1 MDFISGVPNKS
12 LNDLRLPD
20 PRWERPTDPPD
31 ARRPIMDTAQ
41 AVTRISLIRFPPD
54 PSPKIRAEDAA
65 LLLLAKDCL
74 NELTRPARGRSIAY
88 STMFAAGQ
96 GLFGRIGS
104 SISNLTLFAARQG
117 HFGESTKTFISNL
130 RKERPEPPTSSRV
143 DLAERAN
150 PELIPHVRRFK
161 KVFGTLIFVVFVW
174 LTLTALTY
182 WDIALGGSMLQR
194 IDQLKQE
201 SLTILRANPALE
213 GCINQKG
220 NRFVPPDAARVSC
233 LQLQTIAAELTKASE
248 DLSRYSQCRGV
259 KKILFIRCW
268 AGSNF
273 VGRNLGTDGRS
284 TQQNTADV
292 HVAAAAGAP
301 VADHGANQKIATG
314 EQRSSSEP
322 ARRPSSGQQTESESN
337 PSASAPAPSGDGNK
351 PPNAEERANLQNPNA
366 NQQASLIDGQAI
378 GSVISVF
385 STLVLPMMFGLLG
398 TLVATIRSIH
408 DKMRDNLLS
417 PRDLILTLTGLPI
430 GAIAGRVVGLFINP
444 SGSAPGSSPGLTG
457 GLSLSAGGL
466 AFLAGYAADAFFSFL
481 DAIRSQV
488 FAATNP
494 PPGSD
499 ASSLRTAPGQ
509 TTTPPPR

>member
-1 MDFISGVPNKS
+1 MDFISGLPNKS
-12 LNDLRLPD
+12 LNDLRLRD
-20 PRWERPTDPPD
+20 TRPD
-31 ARRPIMDTAQ
+31 APHPEMDPAQ
-41 AVTRISLIRFPPD
+41 AVTRISLVRFPPD

-74 NELTRPARGRSIAY
+74 NELTRPARGRTIAY

-96 GLFGRIGS
+96 GLFGRMGNL
-104 SISNLTLFAARQG
+104 ISHLTVFAAQEG
-117 HFGESTKTFISNL
+117 HFRQKIKNFVSNF
-130 RKERPEPPTSSRV
+130 RKERPEEPRSSRV

-161 KVFGTLIFVVFVW
+161 KVFGTLIVVVFLW
-174 LTLTALTY
+174 LTLTALSY
-182 WDIALGGSMLQR
+182 WDIALGGSMLQH

-213 GCINQKG
+213 GCINQDA
-220 NRFVPPDAARVSC
+220 NRSVPPDAARVSC
-233 LQLQTIAAELTKASE
+233 LQLQEIAGELTKASE

-273 VGRNLGTDGRS
+273 VGRNLGADGRS
-284 TQQNTADV
+284 TYQSSADLR
-292 HVAAAAGAP
+292 VAAAAQAP
-301 VADHGANQKIATG
+301 VADHSANQKVATG
-314 EQRSSSEP
+314 EQFSSSQP
-322 ARRPSSGQQTESESN
+322 APSASSGQQTESGSN
-337 PSASAPAPSGDGNK
+337 PPISAQPSSGGENK
-351 PPNAEERANLQNPNA
+351 CPNTGELASCQNTNA

-378 GSVISVF
+378 ASVVSVF
-385 STLVLPMMFGLLG
+385 STLVLPMMFGLLR

-408 DKMRDNLLS
+408 DKMRDSLLS
-417 PRDLILTLTGLPI
+417 PRDLVLTLTGLPI
-430 GAIAGRVVGLFINP
+430 GAIAGLVVGLFINP

-481 DAIRSQV
+481 DSIRSQV
-488 FAATNP
+488 FTATNP

-499 ASSLRTAPGQ
+499 TSSSRTAPGQ
-509 TTTPPPR
+509 SSATAPR